1 MKGVTSWVGSQKKQK
16 HLGKNL
22 KDKAASYCL
31 ENPAGQKDGN
41 TAPRQKG
48 IRITNDGLVTM
59 ALIKKPALIIQGR
72 LYRLLAAK
80 SVSVRWTLTV
90 CLDWLNRF
98 CYRMCCQVF
107 ETRNKNIFVKEM
119 QACQIKVSGY
129 RQFLCINCL
138 NGYAEQS
145 GDFFD
150 RKITGSSHVDSCTL
164 HPCYF
169 LLVPKYLNHLQ
180 TDLFVFSTVKI
191 SSFKLKIQ
199 QQKGGSRGT
208 IPAES

>member
-1 MKGVTSWVGSQKKQK
+1 
-16 HLGKNL
+16 LGKNL
-22 KDKAASYCL
+22 KDKVASYYL
-31 ENPAGQKDGN
+31 ENPAGQKDAN
-41 TAPRQKG
+41 TAPRRKDT
-48 IRITNDGLVTM
+48 RTTNDGLVTM
-59 ALIKKPALIIQGR
+59 ALIKKPALTIQDR

-119 QACQIKVSGY
+119 QACQIEVSGY

-138 NGYAEQS
+138 DGYAEQS

-164 HPCYF
+164 RPCYF

-180 TDLFVFSTVKI
+180 TDLFVFSTTKI
-191 SSFKLKIQ
+191 SSFKLKNQ
-199 QQKGGSRGT
+199 YQKGGSRGS